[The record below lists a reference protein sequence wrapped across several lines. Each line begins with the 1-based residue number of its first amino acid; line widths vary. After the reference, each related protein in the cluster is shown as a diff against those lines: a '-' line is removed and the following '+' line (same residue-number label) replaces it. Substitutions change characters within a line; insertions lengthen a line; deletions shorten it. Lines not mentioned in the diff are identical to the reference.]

1 MNTIERALYYTRG
14 DSNDHDAAVWPG
26 RRARSDARSAR
37 LLRPASAGL
46 ALRDPWTQ
54 WYVSNGKD
62 GQEPPEPESQKRRM
76 KLFNDALAT
85 SDLAKRGQIMK
96 ELMDLTADA
105 FETIGVCLAVNTFG
119 VVRNNLQNVPQKY
132 PNAWSW
138 PNPGPALPQ
147 QFFFS

>member
-1 MNTIERALYYTRG
+1 
-14 DSNDHDAAVWPG
+14 V
-26 RRARSDARSAR
+26 
-37 LLRPASAGL
+37 
-46 ALRDPWTQ
+46 
-54 WYVSNGKD
+54 
-62 GQEPPEPESQKRRM
+62 
-76 KLFNDALAT
+76 
-85 SDLAKRGQIMK
+85 
-96 ELMDLTADA
+96 MDLTADA